1 LREEAEGKMNKGLGQ
16 LNSKRKRAGGQS
28 KSRTKQ
34 KTNQKTKQKA
44 KLKTKEKNLGSSSRR
59 IEEK

>member
-1 LREEAEGKMNKGLGQ
+1 MNKGLGQ